1 MALEGVEYG
10 VGAINRMGPGFFPA
24 ALGVL
29 LMVFAVLLAPEAL
42 RAGTRP
48 ISFPMRPLVMIGLGL
63 VAFAGLVVP
72 AGLVPATLALVFVSA
87 FAEVGMRPRRALLQ
101 LFRAGV
107 NAARALLLPRAGAG
121 AGTAARA
128 MPPLTRALLAVCEAR
143 GVVPLCSFDRV
154 EDAQVAAVL

>member
-1 MALEGVEYG
+1 MKVGDVDASVRTNVLETVFVVAMFALGAYMALEGLQYG

-29 LMVFAVLLAPEAL
+29 LMAFAVLLAPEAL

-72 AGLVPATLALVFVSA
+72 VGLVPATLVLVFVSA
-87 FAEVGMRPRRALLQ
+87 FAEVGMRPRRALLTA
-101 LFRAGV
+101 LG
-107 NAARALLLPRAGAG
+107 AAIIGYLVFIVGLR
-121 AGTAARA
+121 
-128 MPPLTRALLAVCEAR
+128 LTID
-143 GVVPLCSFDRV
+143 PFWW
-154 EDAQVAAVL
+154 